1 MRRQLVLAKIIVTNH
16 QTKMHKLTVITE
28 PTTRKTSK
36 LLNERRL
43 NNYIWMNQL
52 NKANA
57 KRSTSLKNIKD
68 WLPGR
73 SVYESAA
80 SVPWNS
86 RIMGVHE
93 NLWSVTESHTSWH
106 CSLLC
111 RKKHFRCQV
120 CVRPLTC
127 SQWRKPVHSRSPA
140 DRLFLNFAKRSVA
153 SASTKTV
160 ESLTD
165 TLPVVRGKLAL
176 LARLKQQ
183 PATQERWSTLT
194 AAVSRIASK
203 PAIYHTD
210 AVVVQ
215 WPVVCTTFLL
225 AQCGFSDSKRRSDV
239 VLLRFVV
246 STYLAPAL
254 HRRTDRLPLSV
265 RVGAG
270 VTGMDWRKQLTDT
283 IEEKQPFST
292 EIDREAHECR
302 SAHVVRCPTEAWPR
316 L

>member
-1 MRRQLVLAKIIVTNH
+1 MRRQLFLAKIIVTNQ

-57 KRSTSLKNIKD
+57 KRSTSLKNLKD

-153 SASTKTV
+153 SASTNTV

-183 PATQERWSTLT
+183 PATQERWSTHWQQPWAGSRRNPLFIILWLWCNDQSSVQRFCWLSAGFPT
-194 AAVSRIASK
+194 QNVAATSFCCGSSCQRI
-203 PAIYHTD
+203 
-210 AVVVQ
+210 
-215 WPVVCTTFLL
+215 
-225 AQCGFSDSKRRSDV
+225 
-239 VLLRFVV
+239 
-246 STYLAPAL
+246 
-254 HRRTDRLPLSV
+254 
-265 RVGAG
+265 
-270 VTGMDWRKQLTDT
+270 
-283 IEEKQPFST
+283 
-292 EIDREAHECR
+292 
-302 SAHVVRCPTEAWPR
+302 
-316 L
+316 